1 MKRRMSLSQ
10 VVLVSLFAGAL
21 LLAALTHGTNASAGD
36 KKVYRFKL
44 ANFYPPLSSFN
55 SAVWPLWIKN
65 LEKASNGRIKIKVF
79 PAEQLAKSEDMYE
92 AVESGICDM
101 AHFFLM
107 FEAGR
112 FPVSEYGYLP
122 MIFTS
127 NRTCGMT
134 MTALYEK
141 YPQIRNEFKNVKVLW
156 FNGNAPAQFFTR
168 DQPIKTLD
176 DLKGLKINGGGL
188 YWKHVAERLGF
199 APMSLPFPEIY
210 DALAKGVIDGN
221 TVEWEGQYIFRWYEL
236 DKCSMG
242 GVNLYIYPFIMC
254 MNKKKWD
261 SLPPDIQK
269 IFNDFSGVKGAEM
282 TGYIFDQHDLAAKK
296 KIEEYVKKK
305 GLPPVQFM
313 SEEKRDELKAR
324 LQPVIDLWLAEMKK
338 KGVPGEQI
346 LKDAE
351 AMVKELDSG
360 PDLNYW
366 KREEL
371 IKKTKF

>member
-1 MKRRMSLSQ
+1 MKRRMKLSQ
-10 VVLVSLFAGAL
+10 IALVCAFAGGFLIAGL
-21 LLAALTHGTNASAGD
+21 IHGTDASAED

-65 LEKASNGRIKIKVF
+65 LDKASKGRIKIKVY
-79 PAEQLAKSEDMYE
+79 PAEQLAKSEDMWE
-92 AVESGICDM
+92 SVESGICDM

-127 NRTCGMT
+127 SRTCGMT

-141 YPQIRNEFKNVKVLW
+141 YPQIRDEFKSVKVLW

-168 DQPIKTLD
+168 DKPINTLD

-188 YWKHVAERLGF
+188 YWKHVGAKLGF

-236 DKCSMG
+236 DKYSLG

-269 IFNDFSGVKGAEM
+269 VFTDFSGVKGAEM
-282 TGYIFDQHDLAAKK
+282 TGYIFGRHDSAAKK
-296 KIEEYVKKK
+296 NIEKYVKKK

-313 SEEKRDELKAR
+313 SEKKRAELKAR

-351 AMVKELDSG
+351 AMVRELDNG
-360 PDLNYW
+360 PDLKYW